1 MFEIGG
7 KRRAPAAAASR
18 VRRWV
23 EEALGIDETTIV
35 MVTELACHEPGCP
48 PLETVVAVLGGPA
61 VRSWKIPGGIADLN
75 RAELD
80 VVLARPSD
88 PVRHDH
94 ALRMGCCPPPVPP
107 GLDRS
112 GPASAQPSSPGPSG
126 DSP

>member
-7 KRRAPAAAASR
+7 QRRADAAAGSR

-61 VRSWKIPGGIADLN
+61 VRSWKIPGGIADLT
-75 RAELD
+75 RAELE

-94 ALRMGCCPPPVPP
+94 APRIGCCPPPGP
-107 GLDRS
+107 DRS
-112 GPASAQPSSPGPSG
+112 ASASAPASVPGPSG